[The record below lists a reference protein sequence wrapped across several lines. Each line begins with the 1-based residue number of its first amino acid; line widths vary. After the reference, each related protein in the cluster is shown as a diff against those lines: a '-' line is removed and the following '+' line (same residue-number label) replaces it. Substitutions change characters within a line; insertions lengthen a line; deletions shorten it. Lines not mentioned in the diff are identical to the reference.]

1 MGYQTRGFGTT
12 SLSKLLR
19 TLRLSMFDI
28 LQLQW
33 SDIGGQ
39 NGGQNAGQI
48 ESSYKYIMWGIKLKD
63 LIPQAYLDYLEH

>member
-1 MGYQTRGFGTT
+1 
-12 SLSKLLR
+12 
-19 TLRLSMFDI
+19 MFD
-28 LQLQW
+28 LLKPQW

-63 LIPQAYLDYLEH
+63 LIPQVYLNYLEH